1 MKNIV
6 IAIIVAFIAIAP
18 ASAQYRKAVSILGD
32 SYSTYEGYI
41 TPATN
46 EPWYTVKM
54 SKETNDVKDV
64 RQTWWHQFI
73 SDKGYRLCV
82 NNSYSGATI
91 SYTGYHDE
99 DYSPRSFCTRLDNLG
114 CPDIILV
121 FGATNDSWAGS
132 PIGEYKYEKWKRA
145 DMFTFRPA
153 MAYLLE
159 HLIIRYPNVEIYFIL
174 NDDLKDEIDE
184 SVKTVCAHYSIPV
197 IELKG
202 IDKQSGHPSI
212 KGMRQIADQ
221 LEKAI
226 K

>member
-1 MKNIV
+1 MNKIV
-6 IAIIVAFIAIAP
+6 ITILAAIFAVSSV
-18 ASAQYRKAVSILGD
+18 SAQYRKSVSILGD
-32 SYSTYEGYI
+32 SYSTFEGYV
-41 TPATN
+41 TPSTN
-46 EPWYTVKM
+46 ELWYTLKM
-54 SKETNDVKDV
+54 SSKTNDVKDV

-73 SDKGYRLCV
+73 SEKGYRLCV

-145 DMFTFRPA
+145 DMYTFRPA

-159 HLIIRYPNVEIYFIL
+159 NLKTRYPNVEIYFIL
-174 NDDLKDEIDE
+174 NDSLKDEIDE

-197 IELKG
+197 IELKD

>member
-1 MKNIV
+1 MKKV
-6 IAIIVAFIAIAP
+6 IMIIFAALFAVMPIA
-18 ASAQYRKAVSILGD
+18 AQYRKAVSILGD
-32 SYSTYEGYI
+32 SYSTFEGFI

-46 EPWYTVKM
+46 EPWYTLKM
-54 SKETNDVKDV
+54 SSKTNDVKDV

-73 SDKGYRLCV
+73 SEKGYRLCV

-159 HLIIRYPNVEIYFIL
+159 HLIIRYPNVDIYFIL
-174 NDDLKDEIDE
+174 NSDLKDEIDE
-184 SVKTVCAHYSIPV
+184 SVKTICSHYSIPV
-197 IELKG
+197 IELKD

-221 LEKAI
+221 LEKVI

>member
-1 MKNIV
+1 MKKICIFI
-6 IAIIVAFIAIAP
+6 IAIIIVAMPTA
-18 ASAQYRKAVSILGD
+18 AQYRKTVSILGD
-32 SYSTYEGYI
+32 SYSTFEGYI

-46 EPWYTVKM
+46 EPWYTLNM
-54 SKETNDVKDV
+54 SKKTNDVNDV
-64 RQTWWHQFI
+64 HQTWWHQFI
-73 SDKGYRLCV
+73 TDKGYRLCI

-114 CPDIILV
+114 CPDIILI

-132 PIGEYKYEKWKRA
+132 PIGEYKYENWKRA

-159 HLIIRYPNVEIYFIL
+159 HMKTRYPNVDIYFIL
-174 NDDLKDEIDE
+174 NDSLKDEIDK
-184 SVKTVCAHYSIPV
+184 SVKTVCKHYSIPV
-197 IELKG
+197 IELTG
-202 IDKQSGHPSI
+202 IDKQSGHPSV